1 MSANF
6 TPSLEPYKV
15 TGSFKF
21 WVQHV
26 LPLVYDDS
34 LSYYELL
41 CKVVKYLN
49 DVISNVD
56 GLKVDIDKLLEAYNE
71 LQDYVNHYFDNLDI
85 QAEVDKKL
93 DEMAEDGTL
102 SSIINEKLFGGLNQ
116 KIEKGLK
123 QVPFVPDGSY
133 REEYLNDIA
142 DCISSYFAS
151 GVNLAS
157 VEGNSN
163 IVPKVAYAYYD
174 SDKGYMGVL
183 GQGDGFVYTDT
194 QNIDGVNYP
203 KAYIDCSQFLSL
215 ITKCRNFENS
225 PYKYAFEN
233 KSNIDNVTLYEH
245 CLEAGGIDEKPYTF
259 DFFNYIFS
267 ARMAYIMN
275 ASGNAV
281 RLVSSKTNSNVYT
294 KTEYFNNLE
303 DGDLLFIGN
312 SISYP
317 NRFLNLHHVGIY
329 YKTLTKLNTA
339 AAKYNITLKP
349 VDDDDPTDG
358 YIIHATGT
366 SNVVDN
372 TLRINT
378 YKFYANSLPTT
389 GNRLVYSCKPYS
401 NALNSNKANRMLS
414 FLLSEYNTV
423 GLGNRYGNWNYVRI
437 DRDDVQRW
445 CAGEV
450 TVYGRMLNAGEN
462 LNNLRD
468 GYYRC
473 NTMAISNS
481 VLNKPPFAGE
491 YFDIYVVGTDSG
503 DENGY
508 QIAVSSYG
516 EFAFRKKKIDSTV
529 WEVWQI
535 VSGAKNGTVIKT
547 LAPNTTSTTH
557 ITFDEPFISVPI
569 ITLGLRT
576 NAATDF
582 NLSGC
587 VAKNVTVNGFDL
599 IIYNYSEYDRQC
611 YGCWRA
617 EQPMKVQDATSN

>member
-1 MSANF
+1 MVAGKEREMSANF
-6 TPSLEPYKV
+6 TPTLEPYKV

-21 WVQHV
+21 WCQHV

-49 DVISNVD
+49 DVISNAD
-56 GLKVDIDKLLEAYNE
+56 GLKVDIDRLLEAYNE

-93 DEMAEDGTL
+93 DEMAKDGTL
-102 SSIINEKLFGGLNQ
+102 SSIINEELFGELND

-133 REEYLNDIA
+133 RKQFLDDVA
-142 DCISSYFAS
+142 DCIASYFAS
-151 GVNLAS
+151 GVNLES
-157 VEGNSN
+157 VEGVSN
-163 IVPKVAYAYYD
+163 VTTKVAYAYYD

-183 GQGDGFVYTDT
+183 GQGNGFIYTDT
-194 QNIDGVNYP
+194 ENIGGTNYP

-215 ITKCRNFENS
+215 LTKCRNFENS

-233 KSNIDNVTLYEH
+233 KDNIDDVTLYEH

-281 RLVSSKTNSNVYT
+281 RLVSSKTSSNTYS

-317 NRFLNLHHVGIY
+317 NRFLNLHHAGIY
-329 YKTLTKLNTA
+329 YKTLASLNA
-339 AAKYNITLKP
+339 AAEKYGITLKAIDE
-349 VDDDDPTDG
+349 DDETDG

-378 YKFYANSLPTT
+378 FKFYANSLPTT

-414 FLLSEYNTV
+414 FLLSEYNSV
-423 GLGNRYGNWNYVRI
+423 GLGNRYGNWNYI
-437 DRDDVQRW
+437 KTDRDDNQRW
-445 CAGEV
+445 YTQQL
-450 TVYGRMLNAGEN
+450 TVNGRMLNVGEN

-473 NTMAISNS
+473 NTISISNS

-503 DENGY
+503 SENGY
-508 QIAVSSYG
+508 QIAISSYG
-516 EFAFRKKKIDSTV
+516 ELAYRKKKVDSAN
-529 WEVWQI
+529 WYVWQI
-535 VSGAKNGTVIKT
+535 VSGVKNG
-547 LAPNTTSTTH
+547 S
-557 ITFDEPFISVPI
+557 
-569 ITLGLRT
+569 
-576 NAATDF
+576 
-582 NLSGC
+582 LSER
-587 VAKNVTVNGFDL
+587 
-599 IIYNYSEYDRQC
+599 SEFS
-611 YGCWRA
+611 A
-617 EQPMKVQDATSN
+617 V